1 MTERE
6 ARGCYLQEGRGERV
20 FPELMHLSIAFN
32 QQVIIVATEVK
43 Q

>member
-6 ARGCYLQEGRGERV
+6 ARGCYLWEGRGEKAFSEV
-20 FPELMHLSIAFN
+20 IHFSIAFN
-32 QQVIIVATEVK
+32 QQVIIVATEVE